1 MRTHRLRIILIP
13 QPSSSYSQVYS
24 ISTGLN
30 LGYPRESPEEVF
42 VFYTMPVPGSHAPE
56 IWINGYRVGARLQYF
71 LKLPVLFCVSETE
84 HHCELH
90 EMESEILYSNLLGL
104 SDLPLWQYSLQKPG
118 QVTDSEISFHISKMA
133 IRTLLACSLSWGP
146 GNPISKLN
154 VRITSK

>member
-24 ISTGLN
+24 IITGLN
-30 LGYPRESPEEVF
+30 LGYPRQSPEEVF

-56 IWINGYRVGARLQYF
+56 IWINGYRVRASLQYF

-104 SDLPLWQYSLQKPG
+104 PVLPLCGYSLQKLG
-118 QVTDSEISFHISKMA
+118 QVTDSEISFHISKME
-133 IRTLLACSLSWGP
+133 IRTPFGMFFIMGP
-146 GNPISKLN
+146 
-154 VRITSK
+154 R